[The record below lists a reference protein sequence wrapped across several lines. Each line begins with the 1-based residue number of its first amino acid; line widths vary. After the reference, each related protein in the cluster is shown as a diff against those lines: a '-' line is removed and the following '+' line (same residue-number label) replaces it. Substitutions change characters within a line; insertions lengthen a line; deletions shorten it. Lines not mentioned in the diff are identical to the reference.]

1 MKLPRVMDGLK
12 IATGRADRTGG
23 LVVGEGSEGVGGF
36 TDGAR
41 GTITGCSCTAGAVTC
56 CGGVGDLKIS
66 KKSDGIGGGAR
77 GTTAGV
83 TACSCTT
90 GAVNCCGG
98 VGECALVMVV
108 AVGTGGT
115 TAGTDVRSKVPI
127 RRGGGGLP
135 PLATSSWSHETTGSK

>member
-1 MKLPRVMDGLK
+1 MRLPRVMDGLK
-12 IATGRADRTGG
+12 IATGRADRIGG

-36 TDGAR
+36 TDGAH
-41 GTITGCSCTAGAVTC
+41 GTITGCSCTAGAATC
-56 CGGVGDLKIS
+56 CSGVGDLKIS
-66 KKSDGIGGGAR
+66 KKSDGIGG
-77 GTTAGV
+77 TAGV

-115 TAGTDVRSKVPI
+115 TAGTGVKSTVPI
-127 RRGGGGLP
+127 IGEGGGLP
-135 PLATSSWSHETTGSK
+135 PLATSSWSHEITGSK